1 MSYSG
6 KPDGQ
11 KIAGCFLYVLA
22 SALIV
27 GFLAVNAA
35 MGDGPTETEYMSGT
49 TRLLM
54 FPGSLIV
61 AIAGGFLL
69 FRYMTRDED

>member
-11 KIAGCFLYVLA
+11 KIAGCFLYVLV

-27 GFLAVNAA
+27 GFMAVNAA
-35 MGDGPTETEYMSGT
+35 MGDCPPEIDCMSET

-54 FPGSLIV
+54 FPGSFIV
-61 AIAGGFLL
+61 AITGGFLL
-69 FRYMTRDED
+69 FRYMTRDKD

>member
-11 KIAGCFLYVLA
+11 KIAGCFLYILA

-27 GFLAVNAA
+27 GFMAA
-35 MGDGPTETEYMSGT
+35 MGDCPAETDCMSET

-54 FPGSLIV
+54 FPGSFIV
-61 AIAGGFLL
+61 AITGGFLL
-69 FRYMTRDED
+69 FRYMTRDKD